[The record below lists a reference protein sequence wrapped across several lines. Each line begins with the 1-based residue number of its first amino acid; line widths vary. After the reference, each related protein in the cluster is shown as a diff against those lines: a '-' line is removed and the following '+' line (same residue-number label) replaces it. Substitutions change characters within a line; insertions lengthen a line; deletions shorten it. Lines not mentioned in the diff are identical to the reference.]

1 MVVIIRGALKYFFF
15 LWINTSVD
23 LTEKTR
29 LVIHCV
35 ATKLMKKNERMLSCL
50 I

>member
-1 MVVIIRGALKYFFF
+1 MVVIIRGALKYFF